1 MFGGSFEKKESKGFE
16 PLPKGRYLCVLE
28 NCTIEKSPTKGTPYL
43 AMTCTILKGEYAN
56 RKIWHKIWF
65 SEKAYDM
72 AAQQLDNFGVFGEI
86 KPSETIDGFCTN
98 AADVVFNKVGGK
110 VEIAVTGY
118 NEFND
123 KTYENTFL
131 TGDGSDF
138 EDFASSADVDE
149 SESVPF

>member
-1 MFGGSFEKKESKGFE
+1 MFGKSYEKKDNEFK

-56 RKIWHKIWF
+56 RKIWHKVWF

-72 AAQQLDNFGVFGEI
+72 AAQQLDNFGVFDQVTAA
-86 KPSETIDGFCTN
+86 ETIEGFCTN
-98 AADVVFNKVGGK
+98 AAEVVFKKVGSN

-118 NEFND
+118 NTFND

-138 EDFASSADVDE
+138 TDE
-149 SESVPF
+149 SAAGVDSSEELPF